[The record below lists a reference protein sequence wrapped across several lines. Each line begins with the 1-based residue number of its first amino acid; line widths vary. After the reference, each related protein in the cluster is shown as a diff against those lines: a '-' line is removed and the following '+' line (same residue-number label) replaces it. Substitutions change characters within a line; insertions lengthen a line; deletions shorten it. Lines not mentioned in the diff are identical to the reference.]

1 MISKRSKEMWWFF
14 KFSTKEW
21 MNRLMEG
28 GFANKSTKI
37 GVFTSNKW
45 SKSIMTCRS
54 YKIDD
59 VLVSSVNNGYQS
71 FLLRWFCFLSFS
83 QAEKKKDHIYYCFCV
98 INFSLIN
105 IIWIEKH
112 AVYRLPVSWN
122 FYQKCYWAICF
133 ITKV

>member
-1 MISKRSKEMWWFF
+1 MWWFF

-59 VLVSSVNNGYQS
+59 HLVLSVNNGINVFCWGDFVSY
-71 FLLRWFCFLSFS
+71 LLVKLKRRKTIFTTVFVWSTS
-83 QAEKKKDHIYYCFCV
+83 V
-98 INFSLIN
+98 
-105 IIWIEKH
+105 W
-112 AVYRLPVSWN
+112 
-122 FYQKCYWAICF
+122 
-133 ITKV
+133 